1 MAIEHIYFRIPISV
15 QTILPVITHDRVV
28 AEDDLP
34 LIILQFLIRLDPDK
48 TAGIVVLILQEPV
61 MVPLNQIEPP
71 VQLPK
76 QFVSFFHLSP

>member
-34 LIILQFLIRLDPDK
+34 LIILQLPIRLDPDK

-61 MVPLNQIEPP
+61 MVPLNP
-71 VQLPK
+71 VLFF
-76 QFVSFFHLSP
+76 FVAG

>member
-1 MAIEHIYFRIPISV
+1 MHMAIEHIYFRVPISV

-34 LIILQFLIRLDPDK
+34 LIILQLLIRLDPDK
-48 TAGIVVLILQEPV
+48 TAGIVVLILQESV

-71 VQLPK
+71 VQLP
-76 QFVSFFHLSP
+76 

>member
-34 LIILQFLIRLDPDK
+34 LIILQLLIRLDPDK

-61 MVPLNQIEPP
+61 MVPLNP
-71 VQLPK
+71 VLFF
-76 QFVSFFHLSP
+76 FVAG

>member
-34 LIILQFLIRLDPDK
+34 LIILQLLIRLNPDK
-48 TAGIVVLILQEPV
+48 TAGIIILILQEPV
-61 MVPLNQIEPP
+61 MFP
-71 VQLPK
+71 
-76 QFVSFFHLSP
+76 

>member
-34 LIILQFLIRLDPDK
+34 LIILQLLVRLDPDK
-48 TAGIVVLILQEPV
+48 TAGIVVLILQESV
-61 MVPLNQIEPP
+61 MVSNTCSL
-71 VQLPK
+71 
-76 QFVSFFHLSP
+76 F

>member
-34 LIILQFLIRLDPDK
+34 LIILQLLVRLDPDK

-61 MVPLNQIEPP
+61 MVPLD
-71 VQLPK
+71 
-76 QFVSFFHLSP
+76 

>member
-34 LIILQFLIRLDPDK
+34 LIILQLLIRLDPDK
-48 TAGIVVLILQEPV
+48 TAGIVVLILQESV

-71 VQLPK
+71 VQLP
-76 QFVSFFHLSP
+76 